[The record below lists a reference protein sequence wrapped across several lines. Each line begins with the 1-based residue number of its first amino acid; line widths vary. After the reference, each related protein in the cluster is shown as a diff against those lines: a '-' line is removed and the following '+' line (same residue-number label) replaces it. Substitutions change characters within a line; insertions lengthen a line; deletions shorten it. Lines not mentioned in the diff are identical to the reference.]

1 MVLILI
7 IGLAQLKDES
17 GIHPPMTRS
26 CQRDLLII
34 NVCKVN
40 LRVDATSDIVIP
52 MSITPVCRSDDVFVA
67 AWWPTFAENRVEYL
81 VVMLTGNNVTD
92 DNGNGR

>member
-1 MVLILI
+1 MVLTLI
-7 IGLAQLKDES
+7 IGLARSKDES
-17 GIHPPMTRS
+17 GIHSPITRS

-52 MSITPVCRSDDVFVA
+52 MAITPVRRSDDVFA
-67 AWWPTFAENRVEYL
+67 ATWWPMFAENRVEYL
-81 VVMLTGNNVTD
+81 VVMLAGNNVTD